1 MAAPSGTKWGS
12 IVGGYGRIGLYVTV
26 SSTSTSSTATIQVW
40 FWSKYSVSDSSNTLY
55 YSNASSA
62 TTSHGSV
69 NIRTSV
75 DSGSGWSTSN
85 QVRLATWTSTISRGT
100 SAQTRYA
107 SAKLTNVDR
116 VGGTMSVSTS
126 WTVPALNRYTVSY
139 NANGGSG
146 APGSQTKYYGT
157 TLKLSS
163 TKPTRTGY
171 TFEGWGT
178 SANDTSVNYAPGAN
192 YTANASITLY
202 AVWTRNTYEVTF
214 NANGGTINGA
224 ESVAKSVA
232 YNDSIG
238 TLPTAIK
245 QYATFVEWNTSAAG
259 TGTKVTEGTK
269 ITKALTVYAIWKTGS
284 VIYVKTSAGWKR
296 GVIYVKKDGAWKRG
310 SAYTKNNGTWKR
322 GVN

>member
-12 IVGGYGRIGLYVTV
+12 IVGGYGRIGLYITV
-26 SSTSTSSTATIQVW
+26 SSTATKSTATIQIW
-40 FWSKYSVSDSSNTLY
+40 FWSKYSVRDSANTLY
-55 YSNASSA
+55 YNHSTSA

-69 NIRTSV
+69 SISTSV

-85 QVRLATWTSTISRGT
+85 QKRLVTVTTSVNRSS
-100 SAQTRYA
+100 SAQTRHFA
-107 SAKLTNVDR
+107 AKLANVDR
-116 VGGTMSVSTS
+116 VGGTMSVSSS
-126 WTVPALNRYTVSY
+126 WTVPALSRYTVSY

-224 ESVAKSVA
+224 ESVTKSVSYGTA
-232 YNDSIG
+232 IG

-259 TGTKVTEGTK
+259 TGAKVTEGTK

-310 SAYTKNNGTWKR
+310 TAYTKNNGTWKR